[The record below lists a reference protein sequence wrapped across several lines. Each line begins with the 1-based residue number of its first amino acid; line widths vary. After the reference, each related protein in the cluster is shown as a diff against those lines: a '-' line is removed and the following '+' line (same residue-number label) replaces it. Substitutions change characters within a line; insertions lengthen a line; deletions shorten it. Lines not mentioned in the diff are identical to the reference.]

1 MSLFDDAPEGA
12 PAAPGAATAIPPV
25 GDPAPAKDLTGKPDW
40 MPDSFWQ
47 APEEGGTADYAA
59 MAEKLAGSV
68 KSGQQKITELSEK
81 VAKHA
86 VPEHVAPYTEGLD
99 VDALLKANPRSG
111 WTPERV
117 EQAVA
122 QARGAGVGPGAFQA
136 FMQSHLKALH
146 ESTPEAQSVEQRHDA
161 AVAEL
166 NAAGRP
172 GSEMAKRVRAWGAG
186 LKREGNLSEAQE
198 RALGELIGSAGGL
211 ELAHSVMGAEHRPVP
226 GSTGTATRATQAI
239 VEKIDAMYADE
250 RFGVDMAFT
259 AEVERLAQQN
269 DAALATKY
277 KPDSMADA
285 DGVQWPA
292 AQ

>member
-1 MSLFDDAPEGA
+1 MSLFDESPDTDASTS
-12 PAAPGAATAIPPV
+12 AAPPTDATQPPV
-25 GDPAPAKDLTGKPDW
+25 DPPRDLTGKPEW
-40 MPDSFWQ
+40 MPDNFWQ
-47 APEEGGTADYAA
+47 APEEGGAANWQA
-59 MAEKLAGSV
+59 MAEKMAGSY

-86 VPEHVAPYTEGLD
+86 VPEHTAPYTEGLD
-99 VDALLKANPRSG
+99 VDALLKANERSG
-111 WTPERV
+111 WTADRV
-117 EQAVA
+117 AQAVA

-136 FMQSHLKALH
+136 YLQSHLKALH
-146 ESTPEAQSVEQRHDA
+146 EATPAAQTVEQRHDA

-172 GSEMAKRVRAWGAG
+172 GSEMARRVRAWGAG
-186 LKREGNLSEAQE
+186 LKREGNLSDAQE
-198 RALGELIGSAGGL
+198 AALAQLIGSAGGL

-239 VEKIDAMYADE
+239 VEKIDAMYDDE

-259 AEVERLAQQN
+259 AQVERLAQQN

-277 KPDSMADA
+277 RVDSAGDE
-285 DGVQWPA
+285 GPTWPA
-292 AQ
+292 